1 MRHAFQFK
9 INFTSGIISPA
20 YLQYLLSAVREAG
33 IAYVRFGLR
42 QQLIIDASHKDY
54 DRMVTA
60 LNKRGVTYEV
70 NRDDYP
76 NILSSYA
83 AEEIFIRD
91 TWLKENIYKDIFA
104 LFDYKP
110 KLKVNI
116 VDNNQTFTPMFTGN
130 INWIA
135 STQPHYWFL
144 VLRFPKTNVF
154 FHWPQL
160 VYTNDIPRL
169 SKKIENVIFQNNTLY
184 YENIEA
190 DGNVLYKTI
199 CDEFAVIS
207 KPVEESLVLPDFKLP
222 YYEGFN
228 NYGDKLWLGIYR
240 REELFAVDFLQ
251 NVCGIC
257 IATNINQLYA
267 TTWKSIII
275 KNILPKHRDLW
286 DCLLNK
292 YRINV
297 RHASNELN
305 WQVEDVSED
314 GLNIKRHVIR
324 HFDKDDVRTFGLCFA
339 VKTHPKSGVFG
350 SIIIKRQMSV
360 IRNQVKA
367 LDKFEILYT
376 PNFNP
381 NSKEYIHFRG
391 DVPKEQLGTYLI
403 SLCKYFY
410 ELQSMKPDS
419 ACNLYESQ
427 IEEAARDILHQCPTC
442 MTVYD
447 ANIGDVN
454 KNIAS
459 GTLFEDLPLNYSCSL
474 CNTPARKFIAI
485 ERSSFEPKN

>member
-20 YLQYLLSAVREAG
+20 YLQYLLSAAREAG
-33 IAYVRFGLR
+33 VAYVRFGLR

-54 DRMVTA
+54 DRMAAA
-60 LNKRGVTYEV
+60 LNKRGVSYEV

-135 STQPHYWFL
+135 SNQPHYWFL
-144 VLRFPKTNVF
+144 VLRFPKTNMF

-160 VYTNDIPRL
+160 IYTNDIPRL
-169 SKKIENVIFQNNTLY
+169 SKKIEEVIFQNTSLY

-199 CDEFAVIS
+199 SDEFAVIS
-207 KPVEESLVLPDFKLP
+207 KPVEESLALPDFKLP

-228 NYGDKLWLGIYR
+228 IYGDRLWLGIYR
-240 REELFAVDFLQ
+240 REELFAIDFLQ
-251 NVCGIC
+251 NVCAIC
-257 IATNINQLYA
+257 IATNINQIYA

-275 KNILPKHRDLW
+275 KNIQPKHRDLW

-324 HFDKDDVRTFGLCFA
+324 QFDKDDVRTFGLCFA

-391 DVPKEQLGTYLI
+391 DVPKEQLGPYLI
-403 SLCKYFY
+403 SLCKYYY

-447 ANIGDVN
+447 ANVGDAN

-459 GTLFEDLPLNYSCSL
+459 GTLFEDLPSNYSCSL
-474 CNTPARKFIAI
+474 CNTPARKFVAI
-485 ERSSFEPKN
+485 ERSSFETKN